1 MRAARLVSIPL
12 LALPLLLAGCSL
24 FPTTRKLPVPKAP
37 SIVYTVTPERLV
49 EQLNQRWDAL
59 ETLTVKVTIQAR
71 TQKPREGLE
80 TTMPTVNAQILLRKP
95 EMLRVYGRAPVINIP
110 LFDMASDGKD
120 FTVFIPSKK
129 EALKGANSLKKK
141 SPNALENLRPDFF
154 FYAMVVRGVEP
165 DELYSVTA
173 DSETIED
180 PAKKHLLITP
190 EYVLNIM
197 RQRPGSKQLTPVR
210 VVTFDRD
217 DLLPYQQ
224 DVYDSD
230 GNLETQVFYAGYR
243 DFGGVKYP
251 SIITI
256 KRPLEASQLI
266 LSVQTVNQNQTLKDD
281 QFQVAIPPGTEI
293 KTLD

>member
-1 MRAARLVSIPL
+1 VADEGKPAWCNPAAGF
-12 LALPLLLAGCSL
+12 PLLLAGVRC

-37 SIVYTVTPERLV
+37 SITHTVTPERLV
-49 EQLNQRWDAL
+49 EQLNQRWDA
-59 ETLTVKVTIQAR
+59 
-71 TQKPREGLE
+71 
-80 TTMPTVNAQILLRKP
+80 
-95 EMLRVYGRAPVINIP
+95 
-110 LFDMASDGKD
+110 
-120 FTVFIPSKK
+120 
-129 EALKGANSLKKK
+129 
-141 SPNALENLRPDFF
+141 
-154 FYAMVVRGVEP
+154 VVRGVEP

-293 KTLD
+293 KNLD